1 MTVQL
6 DLAGSTTGWTGSFAE
21 DPNAVPVVIY
31 LNGVRY
37 PGEAVF
43 TEFWNA
49 RWGNP
54 PGQEVM
60 FRVVFLGSSGPVS
73 PDDIGDDR
81 IVVVAP
87 TGDMSSELDP
97 VAKEAAALRKTR
109 AGYAVSADPTLS
121 QLARA
126 IEEREGEL
134 ASKVADSLGRRW
146 ASGAVMARGE
156 DPDLTAL
163 LPTLERAGPDTWIEA
178 LGAWVVG
185 RGAEFELP
193 QSTEPLTDGLLAEIF
208 ALIVGRSVDPGPR
221 ISAAATALGLG
232 GDRGGAASSRVNRLR
247 FRIDELLSSNENS
260 VAGSYGSASGAAVRM
275 LFTSTLRM
283 PLELGALYL
292 VDYTRR
298 RNAEAVLVP
307 VTDAGSPEHV
317 NRDTL
322 PDMAWDPRLL
332 QRLSLLRSAAADDWN
347 AALPYLSAIYP
358 SAAPSD
364 DGDGP
369 SAPGGSG
376 KQVSK
381 HAAAAFMEEL
391 RSLESRV
398 SLSAVTVARLERTLG
413 AKSDWELDRLAGVLS
428 ADSWSDLT
436 LFARETFGNARE
448 FRIALARERTVR
460 GLSIR
465 SRDIEH
471 IVTFLDAA
479 EFGTEQRPLEL
490 EARALRARCGAGLLN
505 EFAGIW
511 PALSSDFERWRA
523 DYRRAY
529 LSMHRT
535 RRAQDEERQR
545 KMARAIVQIAAIE
558 GFAHLP
564 ELGPPQN
571 RDLTHRYEEL
581 ALGLEPCPK
590 LEHDL
595 SLINHPY
602 CEQCGMTLSSPTERG
617 DIDEFLFEL
626 ESVLRSYNR
635 RLSSVAVRETLAG
648 RQPERLGTLL
658 KLRDAA
664 DLSALSDHLGSD
676 VIDFLHEFLAESDA
690 QG

>member
-1 MTVQL
+1 MTVQS
-6 DLAGSTTGWTGSFAE
+6 DLAGSTTGWAGSFAE
-21 DPNAVPVVIY
+21 DPNAVPVNIY
-31 LNGVRY
+31 LNGIRY

-49 RWGNP
+49 KWGNP

-60 FRVVFLGSSGPVS
+60 FRVVFLGSYGPVS
-73 PDDIGDDR
+73 SDDIGDDR

-87 TGDMSSELDP
+87 SGDMSSELDP
-97 VAKEAAALRKTR
+97 VAKEAAALRETR
-109 AGYAVSADPTLS
+109 AGYAASDDPALS
-121 QLARA
+121 RLARA
-126 IEEREGEL
+126 IEEREDEL
-134 ASKVADSLGRRW
+134 ASKVAGSLGRRW
-146 ASGAVMARGE
+146 ASGAVIARGE

-178 LGAWVVG
+178 LGAWVVE

-193 QSTEPLTDGLLAEIF
+193 RSTEPLTDSLLGEIF
-208 ALIVGRSVDPGPR
+208 DLIVGRSVDPGPR
-221 ISAAATALGLG
+221 ASEAAAALGLG
-232 GDRGGAASSRVNRLR
+232 DGRTGAVSSQVNRLR
-247 FRIDELLSSNENS
+247 SRFDELFNS
-260 VAGSYGSASGAAVRM
+260 DAGSGADSYGSVSGVAVRM

-292 VDYTRR
+292 VDYARR

-307 VTDAGSPEHV
+307 VTDAGFPEHV
-317 NRDTL
+317 NRDTM

-332 QRLSLLRSAAADDWN
+332 QRLTVLHSVAGDDWN
-347 AALPYLSAIYP
+347 AALPYLSAVYP
-358 SAAPSD
+358 SARPSG

-369 SAPGGSG
+369 SEPGESG
-376 KQVSK
+376 NQVSN
-381 HAAAAFMEEL
+381 HAAEAFMEEL
-391 RSLESRV
+391 RLLESRV

-413 AKSDWELDRLAGVLS
+413 AKSNWELDRLAGVLS
-428 ADSWSDLT
+428 ADSWSELT
-436 LFARETFGNARE
+436 FSAREAFGNARE

-511 PALSSDFERWRA
+511 PVLSTDFERWRT
-523 DYRRAY
+523 DSRRAY

-535 RRAQDEERQR
+535 RRAHDEERQR

-571 RDLTHRYEEL
+571 RDLTQRYEEL
-581 ALGLEPCPK
+581 ALGLEPCAR

-595 SLINHPY
+595 SLVSHPY
-602 CEQCGMTLSSPTERG
+602 CEGCGMTLSSPTERG

-635 RLSSVAVRETLAG
+635 RLSSVAIRETLAG
-648 RQPERLGTLL
+648 RQPERLGRLL

-676 VIDFLHEFLAESDA
+676 VIDFLHEFLAESDP
-690 QG
+690 QE